1 MNNLWNW
8 VFTAVTSLCIL
19 CFSLAYYAS
28 YRTLHFKLVDNEKI
42 INREVRRKRLD
53 VEYFNDLPKD
63 EVYIPS
69 NFGYD
74 ISATFVYPNQTNKWM
89 VLCHGLAENKMS
101 QVKYMN
107 MFIEMGYNCVIYDA
121 RRHGSTGGHDS
132 TYGYYEKYDLE
143 SVIEYLLSH
152 YGEDIEFGVHGESM
166 GAATLLLYAGEL
178 SNKAKFYISNASFAR
193 FSDQLTRIYSRYSEI
208 ATPLVL
214 PVTNIFFKFKGQ
226 FSLYKVSPLKVI
238 DKIDQPV
245 LFIHSERD
253 NYIPYEQ
260 TKLLYNK
267 KRAPKEE
274 WYPTRGGHVESFNRN
289 QLKYREKIESFIET
303 HVGW

>member
-8 VFTAVTSLCIL
+8 VFTAVISLCTL
-19 CFSLAYYAS
+19 FFSLAYYAS

-42 INREVRRKRLD
+42 IKREVRRKRLD
-53 VEYFNDLPKD
+53 IEYFNGLPKD
-63 EVYIPS
+63 DVCIPS

-74 ISATFVYPNQTNKWM
+74 ISTTFVYPNQTNKWI
-89 VLCHGLAENKMS
+89 VLCHGLAENKIS

-152 YGEDIEFGVHGESM
+152 YGDDIEFGVHGESM

-178 SNKAKFYISNASFAR
+178 SNKAEFYISNASFAR

-214 PVTNIFFKFKGQ
+214 PITNIFFRFKGQ
-226 FSLYKVSPLKVI
+226 FSLYKVSPLKVV
-238 DKIDQPV
+238 DKIDQPI

-253 NYIPYEQ
+253 NYILYEQ
-260 TKLLYNK
+260 TKLLSNK

-289 QLKYREKIESFIET
+289 HIKYREKIESFIET